1 MTKMIFKTRN
11 TIVDRRFCLSIL
23 GRDDLDLGKVGS
35 GLRSAVMNRTMPRM
49 EEVYSIPNMTIEPN
63 TSTEVLPVNG
73 KRFRILVV
81 DDESAIRSL
90 VSDALGL
97 FGYEA
102 VTAPDG
108 QAALRTL
115 ATSPFDM
122 ILSDINMPGMSGFE
136 LLQEVSEKYPLVK
149 RVLMTAYNPDDY
161 MRMVR
166 DHNIGN
172 VIPKSAPLNLKEIRE
187 ILQSLLNNAIFGL
200 EPYMVSPF
208 TSQSYSLV
216 SPEQIDDISLAIST
230 AFQGSPLHHR
240 FRVSLVELMTNALF
254 YGARDE
260 QGDKKS
266 DWVKD
271 FQLPEEEAV
280 LVRVCV
286 DREKLGVSILDRGGK
301 LDKNTVLYWLDRQTT
316 HDENGLP
323 HGIFDIH
330 GRGFFITRKSV
341 DRFIVNI
348 ERGKR
353 CEAIVFNYFDAKTH
367 HNKPIL
373 INEI

>member
-1 MTKMIFKTRN
+1 
-11 TIVDRRFCLSIL
+11 
-23 GRDDLDLGKVGS
+23 
-35 GLRSAVMNRTMPRM
+35 
-49 EEVYSIPNMTIEPN
+49 
-63 TSTEVLPVNG
+63 
-73 KRFRILVV
+73 
-81 DDESAIRSL
+81 
-90 VSDALGL
+90 
-97 FGYEA
+97 
-102 VTAPDG
+102 
-108 QAALRTL
+108 
-115 ATSPFDM
+115 M
-122 ILSDINMPGMSGFE
+122 ILSDINMPGMSGFD
-136 LLQEVSEKYPLVK
+136 LLQRVAVAYPHVK

-166 DHNIGN
+166 DHNVGN

-187 ILQSLLNNAIFGL
+187 ILHSLLNNAIFGL
-200 EPYMVSPF
+200 DPYMISPY
-208 TSQSYSLV
+208 TKHSYSLV
-216 SPEQIDDISLAIST
+216 MPSQIDDISIAISNS
-230 AFQGSPLHHR
+230 FQGQNLHHR

-260 QGDKKS
+260 AGDKKS

-271 FQLPEEEAV
+271 FRLPDEEAV
-280 LVRVCV
+280 QITLSV
-286 DREKLGVSILDRGGK
+286 DKEKLGVSVLDRGGK

-323 HGIFDIH
+323 HGIFDVH

-348 ERGKR
+348 ERGRR
-353 CEAIVFNYFDAKTH
+353 CEAIIFNYFDAQTN